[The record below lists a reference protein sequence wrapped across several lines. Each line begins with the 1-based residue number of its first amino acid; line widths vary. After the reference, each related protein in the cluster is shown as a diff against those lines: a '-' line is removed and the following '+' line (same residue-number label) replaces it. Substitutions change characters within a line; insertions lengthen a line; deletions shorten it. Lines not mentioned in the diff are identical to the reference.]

1 MPGTRFHIRHVE
13 QAKGDAQFISDAF
26 DSTIPVLAAAGSGE
40 QWGPDP
46 LSLEPDFA
54 GKVAKVVSDAEGW
67 RGGKG
72 PAVEG
77 PAVEGLIAEVD
88 IPEGTQLEHVSGDG
102 DGRAG
107 VAVAVWREDW
117 WPQYVREIEHIAP
130 VAEEE
135 KDWGYLHYLV
145 SDYRAGELRRG
156 AGAALVEEV
165 KERARARGKASLW
178 VDCWAGNGRKL
189 VR

>member
-1 MPGTRFHIRHVE
+1 MSGTEFHVRHVE
-13 QAKGDAQFISDAF
+13 AAKGDAQFISDAF
-26 DSTIPVLAAAGSGE
+26 DSTIPVLATAGSGA

-54 GKVAKVVSDAEGW
+54 GKVAKMVSDAEGS
-67 RGGKG
+67 RSGEG
-72 PAVEG
+72 AAEG
-77 PAVEGLIAEVD
+77 PAVEGLVAEVD
-88 IPEGTQLEHVSGDG
+88 IPEGTQLEHTSGVG
-102 DGRAG
+102 EGRMG

-130 VAEEE
+130 VAEGE
-135 KDWGYLHYLV
+135 KDFGYLHLLV

-165 KERARARGKASLW
+165 KERARARGKGRLW